1 MVDRSARNILA
12 ELIHQFVAGRI
23 ENFDFEN
30 RVPESED
37 FTIREIWWCGCWP
50 LYDDFRTHR
59 MVGTW
64 RIPDESRHEIAKWI
78 LFLHSDYEYEWK
90 PRTWPGNPG
99 GSLLR
104 LLTFG
109 SFPKF
114 PYAFR
119 TGKESVWPFISK
131 SQFEAARRHPRYI
144 NSGS

>member
-12 ELIHQFVAGRI
+12 ELIHQFAAGRV

-37 FTIREIWWCGCWP
+37 FAIREIGWCGCWP

-59 MVGTW
+59 MVGKW
-64 RIPDESRHEIAKWI
+64 RIPDESRPEIAKWI

-99 GSLLR
+99 GSLATADVR
-104 LLTFG
+104 Q
-109 SFPKF
+109 FPEVSLCF
-114 PYAFR
+114 
-119 TGKESVWPFISK
+119 SH
-131 SQFEAARRHPRYI
+131 RRRECVAIHIKVPV
-144 NSGS
+144 